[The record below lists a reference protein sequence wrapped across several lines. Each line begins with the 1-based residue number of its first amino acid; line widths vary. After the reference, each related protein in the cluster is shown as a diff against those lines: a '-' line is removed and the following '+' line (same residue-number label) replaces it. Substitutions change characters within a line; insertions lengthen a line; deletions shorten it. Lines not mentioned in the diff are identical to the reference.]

1 MLLIEDYDFK
11 IKMLMQDA
19 SFREAGPVLTEFWGN
34 LQGGLAWHFGTFFVA
49 GMGYLGKTRAYQT
62 LI

>member
-19 SFREAGPVLTEFWGN
+19 SFREAGPVLTEF
-34 LQGGLAWHFGTFFVA
+34 
-49 GMGYLGKTRAYQT
+49 
-62 LI
+62 